1 MLLIRIIDDRKKFI
15 TREDN
20 FIVGAAG
27 ERPATW
33 GPWKAV
39 LSEINEPAY
48 SMLLGLLSLQFFHES
63 LDAAV

>member
-1 MLLIRIIDDRKKFI
+1 MIRKEFI
-15 TREDN
+15 KREDS

-27 ERPATW
+27 ARPATW
-33 GPWKAV
+33 GPWREV

-48 SMLLGLLSLQFFHES
+48 SMLLGLLSLQFFHKS